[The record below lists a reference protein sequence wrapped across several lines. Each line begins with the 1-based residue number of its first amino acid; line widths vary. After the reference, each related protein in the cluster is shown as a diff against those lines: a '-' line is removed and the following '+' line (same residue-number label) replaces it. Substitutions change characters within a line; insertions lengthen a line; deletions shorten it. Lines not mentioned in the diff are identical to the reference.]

1 MPDPAPLTRRDFVRT
16 ATLLAGATLLPAGVA
31 GAGTSAMAMRDYL
44 RHDATGLARL
54 VRRGEVSAQELLA
67 LAIARTEAV
76 DDSIRAVCLRHDEQ
90 ARAALG
96 RIDRRAPLAGV
107 PFLLKDLGIQLEG
120 TVTTNGSRFFADRM
134 ATQTS
139 TLVERYRAAGLVVF
153 GKTASPE
160 FGMIP
165 NTVSRLWGR
174 TRNPWN
180 PDYSAGGSS
189 GGSAAAVAAGIVPAA
204 HATDGG
210 GSIRFPAAL
219 CGLVGVKP
227 TRARTPLGPDKSEG
241 WSGLSCGHVVSRTLR
256 DAALLLDLTQ
266 GPEPGAAYWPP
277 APADAYRNE
286 LGRDPGRLRIALVTT
301 SPLGTPVHADNLRAI
316 DKAAKLCRALGH
328 EVREA
333 TLPAACG
340 GFFTSFGQ
348 LSTVGVASLI
358 RERALEL
365 GREPGP
371 DDLERVVLGL
381 YRQASAISALDYE
394 AARQVVQRLG
404 FTMNEFMRDF
414 DVLLL
419 PIAPRAPWKVDDVTL
434 DTTTEDFYAKAT
446 GYSDFT
452 AIFNATGQPAM
463 TLPLHE
469 NAAGVPVG
477 LQFAARYGDEQT
489 LFRLAAQLEAEAP
502 WKDRISPLLA
512 QGLDATA

>member
-1 MPDPAPLTRRDFVRT
+1 MSDPAPLTRRDFVRG
-16 ATLLAGATLLPAGVA
+16 ATLLAGAALLPAGVA
-31 GAGTSAMAMRDYL
+31 AAGTSAMAMRDYL

-54 VRRGEVSAQELLA
+54 VRRGEVSPAELLA

-76 DDSIRAVCLRHDEQ
+76 NGEIHAVCLRHDEL

-96 RIDRRAPLAGV
+96 SIDRKAPLAGV

-120 TVTTNGSRFFADRM
+120 TVTTNGSRFFADRV
-134 ATQTS
+134 ATRTS
-139 TLVERYRAAGLVVF
+139 TVVERYRAAGLNVF

-180 PDYSAGGSS
+180 LDYSAGGSS

-219 CGLVGVKP
+219 CGLVGLKP
-227 TRARTPLGPDKSEG
+227 TRSRTPLGPDKSEG
-241 WSGLSCGHVVSRTLR
+241 WSGLSCGHVVTRTLR
-256 DAALLLDLTQ
+256 DSALLLDRTQ

-277 APADAYRNE
+277 APDGAFVDE
-286 LGRDPGRLRIALVTT
+286 LGRDPGPLRIGLVTK
-301 SPLGTPVHADNLRAI
+301 SPLGAPVHADNLAAI
-316 DKAAKLCRALGH
+316 GKAAALCRALGH
-328 EVREA
+328 AVREVE
-333 TLPAACG
+333 LPDACG
-340 GFFTSFGQ
+340 EVMTSFGY

-358 RERALEL
+358 RERAREL
-365 GREPGP
+365 GREPGAE
-371 DDLERVVLGL
+371 DLEPVVLGF
-381 YRQASAISALDYE
+381 YRQAPAISALDYE
-394 AARQVVQRLG
+394 AARQAVQRLG
-404 FTMNEFMRDF
+404 FTIDACMRDL

-419 PIAPRAPWKVDDVTL
+419 PIAPRAPWQVDDVTL
-434 DTTTEDFYAKAT
+434 DMTTEDFYARAT

-452 AIFNATGQPAM
+452 AIFNVTGQPAL

-469 NAAGVPVG
+469 NEAGVPVG
-477 LQFAARYGDEQT
+477 LQLAARYGDERT
-489 LFRLAAQLEAEAP
+489 LFRLAAQLEGEAP
-502 WKDRISPLLA
+502 WKGRVSPMLA
-512 QGLDATA
+512 RGLG